1 MDFRFRARFA
11 NYTSRVIRNVLFDW
25 SGTLV
30 DDLPAVLE
38 ATNHV
43 LCQAGRPRLT
53 IEQFR
58 AEFCLPFTLFYD
70 RFVPDVPLPKLEQWF
85 HSRFKQA
92 QDSVVPLPHAR
103 EFLEFCRACGLKL
116 FVLSTVR
123 PDHFKKQAAR
133 AGFGEFFDRTYLGV
147 HDKRA
152 KIASIL
158 TENHLDPD
166 ETVFIGDMQHDVD
179 TAKAGG
185 VHSVAVLTGYNR
197 LEQLRASQPDLIV
210 EHLGELRA
218 LIGEEAG
225 GWRIEDGGSKL
236 EDGKWRVGD
245 GTAPPS
251 SILHP
256 PSSSPARRPVATVGA
271 LIFNRTG
278 KVLLVRTQKWS
289 DLWGIP
295 GGKIKWGETS
305 LAALRRELK
314 EETNLAVRDVRFVLA
329 QDCIRSPEFYRAE
342 HFLLLNYTCQV
353 AGRADVKLNEEA
365 REFRWVTPAQ
375 ALRLSLN
382 TPTRIL
388 VRAVRRARQP

>member
-1 MDFRFRARFA
+1 MMDFRFRARFA
-11 NYTSRVIRNVLFDW
+11 NYTPRVIRNVLFDW

-43 LCQAGRPRLT
+43 LRQAGRLPLT
-53 IEQFR
+53 LEQFR

-70 RFVPDVPLPKLEQWF
+70 RFVPDLPLPKLEQWF

-103 EFLEFCRACGLKL
+103 EFLEFCRARGLKL

-123 PDHFKKQAAR
+123 PDHFMKQAAR

-197 LEQLRASQPDLIV
+197 LEQLRASKPDLIV

-218 LIGEEAG
+218 IIGEEAG
-225 GWRIEDGGSKL
+225 GWRIEVGGSKM
-236 EDGKWRVGD
+236 D
-245 GTAPPS
+245 A
-251 SILHP
+251 
-256 PSSSPARRPVATVGA
+256 
-271 LIFNRTG
+271 
-278 KVLLVRTQKWS
+278 
-289 DLWGIP
+289 
-295 GGKIKWGETS
+295 
-305 LAALRRELK
+305 
-314 EETNLAVRDVRFVLA
+314 
-329 QDCIRSPEFYRAE
+329 
-342 HFLLLNYTCQV
+342 
-353 AGRADVKLNEEA
+353 
-365 REFRWVTPAQ
+365 
-375 ALRLSLN
+375 
-382 TPTRIL
+382 
-388 VRAVRRARQP
+388 